1 MSILDVVNATS
12 RGVTEKTKNMQEL
25 ANLKRKITYEQ
36 ERIVEIFTD
45 IGKKYYEKD
54 ESNTDFSD
62 LKVLCEDIDVRRRRI
77 KKMLFE
83 LNNMRGYKICPQCS
97 AQVSGKYKFCG
108 TCGAKIPDPED
119 DDFMETPEMIDGIED
134 PTPAV

>member
-1 MSILDVVNATS
+1 MSLLDVVNATS
-12 RGVTEKTKNMQEL
+12 RNVTEKTKNMQEL

-45 IGKKYYEKD
+45 IGKKYYEKA
-54 ESNTDFSD
+54 EGSTDFSD
-62 LKVLCEDIDVRRRRI
+62 LKVLCEDVDTRRRRI

-83 LNNMRGYKICPQCS
+83 LNNMRGYKICPQCH

-119 DDFMETPEMIDGIED
+119 DDFMETPEMLDGIEES
-134 PTPAV
+134 